1 MRRYG
6 SGSWNPETGRRDE
19 KREGIVDGE
28 SVKAIVERWCRW
40 MVLIMI
46 GLREEAPTVC

>member
-6 SGSWNPETGRRDE
+6 SGSWSRETGRRDE

-28 SVKAIVERWCRW
+28 NAKPIVERWCRW
-40 MVLIMI
+40 MVLITI
-46 GLREEAPTVC
+46 GLREEVLTVC